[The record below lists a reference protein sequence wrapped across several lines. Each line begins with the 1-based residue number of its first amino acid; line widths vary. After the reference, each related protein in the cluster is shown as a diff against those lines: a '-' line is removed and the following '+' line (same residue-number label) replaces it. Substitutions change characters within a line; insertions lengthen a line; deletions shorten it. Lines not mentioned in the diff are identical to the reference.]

1 MMQAVFISDLHLGP
15 NVPEI
20 IQRFVRFSEWAI
32 QNTEKLYILGD
43 FFHAWPG
50 DDIDEEWI
58 QPISTALMQMAQS
71 GMQVFFLAG
80 NRDFLVGRKFCRSHS
95 IKLLKEPTI
104 INLGG
109 TKTLLVHGD
118 VYCTKDKKHQWFRK
132 FTRNSYFINVFT
144 LLPFGIRQRIVS
156 GVRAHSQNNKT
167 KQIKVG
173 EAVPEAVMKHLKK
186 LKSSAVIHGHTHKP
200 ALHKQV
206 DNEQIIMRYVLS
218 DWDDNPI
225 FLCYDESKGFN
236 FIHFSEEVDYVY
248 KRRY

>member
-15 NVPEI
+15 DEPEI
-20 IQRFVRFSEWAI
+20 VQRFLRFSDWAR
-32 QNTEKLYILGD
+32 QNTESLYILGD

-50 DDIDEEWI
+50 DDIDEAWI
-58 QPISTALMQMAQS
+58 QPISTALKQMAQS
-71 GMQVFFLAG
+71 GIRVFFLAG
-80 NRDFLVGRKFCRSHS
+80 NRDFLVGKKFCRSHS
-95 IKLLKEPTI
+95 ITLLKEPTI
-104 INLGG
+104 INLGN

-118 VYCTKDKKHQWFRK
+118 VYCTRDKKHQWFRK
-132 FTRNSYFINVFT
+132 LTRNPFFINVFT

-156 GVRAHSQNNKT
+156 GVRAHSQSNKIHQLKT
-167 KQIKVG
+167 G
-173 EAVPEAVMKHLKK
+173 EAVPKAVIKHLKK

-225 FLCYDESKGFN
+225 ILCYDKSKGYN
-236 FIHFSEEVDYVY
+236 FVHFGDGVI
-248 KRRY
+248 